1 MQITNHTIYKQ
12 YSMYEIM
19 DYDEWNKRSVN
30 VMNYW
35 AKPTWVN
42 NNPNY
47 IPLTRRW
54 GVVLN
59 SDIYDD
65 LMRNQF
71 KQNQERCIND
81 LLTDEKA
88 YNINQ

>member
-35 AKPTWVN
+35 AKPARVN

-59 SDIYDD
+59 CDKYDD
-65 LMRNQF
+65 LMRNNF
-71 KQNQERCIND
+71 KQHRERSIND

>member
-1 MQITNHTIYKQ
+1 MTNT
-12 YSMYEIM
+12 MM
-19 DYDEWNKRSVN
+19 DYDEWLTRSVY

-35 AKPTWVN
+35 AKPIWVN
-42 NNPNY
+42 NNPTY

-54 GVVLN
+54 GVILN
-59 SDIYDD
+59 CDEYDD
-65 LMRNQF
+65 LMRSRF
-71 KQNQERCIND
+71 KQYQERSIND